1 MRFGSAS
8 LGQKGPACSSGGW
21 GKGSIGGVRRVGANP
36 EIPSESGKLP
46 AAGTVF
52 LFASPP
58 VRRKGRQDSDG
69 CVERTEMPVRQPV
82 TQEAG
87 DELIWN

>member
-46 AAGTVF
+46 AACTVF

-58 VRRKGRQDSDG
+58 SAGRADKIPMDALNGRKCPFVNR
-69 CVERTEMPVRQPV
+69 
-82 TQEAG
+82 
-87 DELIWN
+87 